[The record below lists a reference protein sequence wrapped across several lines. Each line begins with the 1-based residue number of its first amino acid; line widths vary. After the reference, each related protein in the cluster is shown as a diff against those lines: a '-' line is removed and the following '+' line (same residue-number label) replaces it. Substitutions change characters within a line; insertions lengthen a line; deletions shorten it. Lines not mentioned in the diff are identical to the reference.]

1 MRVIRTLAVLI
12 ATVTLTACLDST
24 TIVKVKPDGSGTVE
38 QTTLVNTAALK
49 GMMSGAQAKPSDGP
63 VINRDDLERT
73 AARMGKGVTLVS
85 AEPFTGANGFE
96 GTKAIFAFED
106 INLIQI
112 SQDPN
117 LHPNAQSPR
126 VGGPG
131 LSGTSG
137 RSATEPTA
145 DDPVKFNFKR
155 GATSSTLTINYID
168 KPPTSDATPNPAGG
182 GDMPDLT
189 NPMVMNM
196 IKTMFKGLK
205 INIGLE
211 VVGSIVKTNAEYVN
225 GPRITLLEMD
235 VESLLADEAKLKAL
249 QGKLGPDASLSEVKP
264 LLKDIKG
271 IKIDGPSIS
280 VEFR

>member
-12 ATVTLTACLDST
+12 ATVTLTACLKST

-49 GMMSGAQAKPSDGP
+49 GVVGNEPGKQVGGP
-63 VINRDDLERT
+63 VINREDLERT
-73 AARMGKGVTLVS
+73 AERMGKGVTLVS
-85 AEPFTGANGFE
+85 AEPFRGENGFE

-112 SQDPN
+112 SQDSN
-117 LHPNAQSPR
+117 IHPGMS
-126 VGGPG
+126 GG
-131 LSGTSG
+131 TRG
-137 RSATEPTA
+137 RNTTEPTS
-145 DDPVKFNFKR
+145 DDPVKFKLTR

-168 KPPTSDATPNPAGG
+168 KVPSKDAQPVPAGG

-196 IKTMFKGLK
+196 IKTLFKGFK

-211 VVGSIVKTNAEYVN
+211 VLGSIVKTNAEHVS

-249 QGKLGPDASLSEVKP
+249 QGKLGPDVSLSEIKP